1 MYKNILAAGLLLL
14 AGYSANAQSILT
26 KHFSWDDETL
36 PIASP
41 GGLNLQYSGIWG
53 MTVNGHEYAVL
64 GGAGHVLFFDIT
76 TPADTK
82 LAGKFA
88 GTAVTIW
95 REFKSYKNR
104 LYAVSDNSNEG
115 LMIFDLSQAPDTI
128 VRTYWSTA
136 LFNDAHSIALDTV
149 SGHIYLNG
157 GSSGNGITIL
167 DVSQNPD
174 QPVLLSKIDN
184 LPGGYIHDSYVRN
197 DTLYASS
204 GYNGYY
210 IYDFKTDIHQP
221 KLITSVSTNGYN
233 HNSWLTADGK
243 YAYYTEE
250 IPQGRPIQIV
260 DLTELATTGQIEN
273 IGNGFLDNQV
283 TGGTQA
289 VAHNVYIKGHWLF
302 DSQYEDGLLVY
313 DISNPMSPVLA
324 WKYDTHPENLVYN
337 GYYGNWG
344 NYPWFPSGTIIAGDM
359 QNGLF
364 VLGFP
369 PTATNDPA
377 HAAPTVLVYPNPA
390 RDQAT
395 IFVSND
401 AGEKRSWSYRL
412 MDVNGKICR
421 SEQSLSTSK
430 ISISLES
437 LAQGMYFT
445 EIMIDGKLPVVRKVV
460 KE

>member
-1 MYKNILAAGLLLL
+1 MYKNYIVASLLLL
-14 AGYSANAQSILT
+14 AGYSANTQSILT
-26 KHFSWDDETL
+26 KHFSWDDESL

-53 MTVNGHEYAVL
+53 MTVNNHEYAVL
-64 GGAGHVLFFDIT
+64 GGAGHVLFFDVT
-76 TPADTK
+76 SPANTK
-82 LAGKFA
+82 LVGKFP
-88 GTAVTIW
+88 GNVVTIW

-157 GSSGNGITIL
+157 GSSGQGVTIL

-174 QPVLLSKIDN
+174 QPVLLAKIN
-184 LPGGYIHDSYVRN
+184 QLPGGYIHDSYVRN

-204 GYNGYY
+204 GNNGYY
-210 IYDFKTDIHQP
+210 IYDFKTDPLQP
-221 KLITSVSTNGYN
+221 HLITSTSTGGYN

-250 IPQGRPIQIV
+250 VPQGRPIQIV
-260 DLTELATTGQIEN
+260 DLSELTTTGQIETV
-273 IGNGFLDNQV
+273 GNGFLDFQV
-283 TGGTQA
+283 PSGTLA
-289 VAHNVYIKGHWLF
+289 VAHNVYIKDHWLF

-313 DISNPMSPVLA
+313 DITNPVNPVLA
-324 WKYDTHPENLVYN
+324 WKYDTHPENTIYN
-337 GYYGNWG
+337 GYFGNWG

-369 PTATNDPA
+369 ASATADPA
-377 HAAPTVLVYPNPA
+377 IADPNVYVYPNPA
-390 RDQAT
+390 RDKASV
-395 IFVSND
+395 FVPNN
-401 AGEKRSWSYRL
+401 AAWTYRL
-412 MDVNGKICR
+412 MDLNGKVLR
-421 SEQSLSTSK
+421 SGQGTSA
-430 ISISLES
+430 ISL
-437 LAQGMYFT
+437 LGIVPGMYLA
-445 EIMIDGKLPVVRKVV
+445 EITVDGALPVLRKIV